1 MAKLGLMKSLSTLSS
16 PLEGAASLMTF
27 NSTFVLSNYE
37 NARFAALHYHLGH
50 IAGGT
55 ADSSATDPSESA
67 MVS

>member
-1 MAKLGLMKSLSTLSS
+1 MSS

-27 NSTFVLSNYE
+27 SSTFVLSKDSNS
-37 NARFAALHYHLGH
+37 RFAALHYHLGH

>member
-1 MAKLGLMKSLSTLSS
+1 MKSLSTLSS

-27 NSTFVLSNYE
+27 NSTFVLSKDE

>member
-1 MAKLGLMKSLSTLSS
+1 MKNLSTLSS
-16 PLEGAASLMTF
+16 PLEGTISVITF
-27 NSTFVLSNYE
+27 NSTFDLPKDE

>member
-1 MAKLGLMKSLSTLSS
+1 MKSLSTLSS
-16 PLEGAASLMTF
+16 PLEGVACLITL
-27 NSTFVLSNYE
+27 NSTFDLSKHE